1 MLYINN
7 NALVETEWLAAHLKA
22 PDVVVVDGSWYLPQQ
37 GRDPKAEYAEG
48 HIPGAV
54 YFDIDEIADT
64 ASPLPHMFPSS
75 DRFAEQVGGLGIS
88 NGHHVVVYDGLGLFS
103 AARVWWMFRAFG
115 HEQVS
120 ILNGGLPKWQAEN
133 RPLQSGP
140 VRRTPTRFR
149 PAFRHNM
156 VRGLEHMRANL
167 ATGREQ
173 VLDARAAGRFSGEEP
188 EVRPGLRG
196 GHIPGSRNLPFGGLL
211 DPDTKTLKD
220 PAALQA
226 EFANAGIDLG
236 RRPVVTTCGSGISAC
251 NLALGLYL
259 LGHRDVA
266 IYDGS
271 WTEWGGQEDT
281 PVETGPA

>member
-1 MLYINN
+1 MSYINKD
-7 NALVETEWLAAHLKA
+7 ALVETDWLAEHLKA

-37 GRDPKAEYAEG
+37 GRDPKTEYAEG

-75 DRFAEQVGGLGIS
+75 DRFAEKVGALGIS
-88 NGHHVVVYDGLGLFS
+88 NGHHIVVYDGLGLFS

-120 ILNGGLPKWQAEN
+120 VLNGGLPKWQAEN

-140 VRRTPTRFR
+140 VRRTPARFR
-149 PAFRHNM
+149 PAFRHGM
-156 VRGLEHMRANL
+156 VRGLQHMRANL
-167 ATGREQ
+167 ATARDQ

-220 PAALQA
+220 AAALQA
-226 EFANAGIDLG
+226 VFASAGIDLA
-236 RRPVVTTCGSGISAC
+236 RPVVTTCGSGISAC
-251 NLALGLYL
+251 NLALGLHL